1 MIAIINL
8 EQKDLLV
15 GQEFS
20 AGQYFNPVQD
30 GVGNWII
37 SQEEIDACN
46 NEFAWVKQ
54 LELSE
59 YIPKQDLDGY
69 KNKIDTDVQELLNA
83 KAKEYR
89 YDNMEQVTQFAAV
102 EGEFQN
108 EAIGL
113 LEWNARIWELTE
125 AHIATVT
132 EIPTEDFILT
142 LPTFA

>member
-15 GQEFS
+15 GKEFS

-30 GVGNWII
+30 GAGNWII
-37 SQEEIDACN
+37 SQEEIEACDN
-46 NEFAWVKQ
+46 AFAWVKQ

-59 YIPKQDLDGY
+59 YIPKQDLEGY

-83 KAKEYR
+83 KAKEFR
-89 YDNMEQVTQFAAV
+89 YDDMQQVTQFATV
-102 EGEFQN
+102 DNEFIE
-108 EAIGL
+108 EATRL
-113 LEWNARIWELTE
+113 LEWNATVWELTE
-125 AHIATVT
+125 AHVETVT